1 MYFNTDNHKIRYMTA
16 ENTHAAADSL
26 QILPLAECP
35 QYREKAMEIYRDS
48 FPEDELTDISG
59 LPEALPS
66 SMNFE
71 EWVLVY
77 GKRAVGYLIVLFTDD
92 VAYFLHLAVA
102 EECRGK
108 GFGSSAMEFLNK
120 RFASHLVF
128 FSVETP
134 SEKAENQQ
142 QRLARIRLYERM
154 GYRLSGIEILDNE
167 ISYSVMCRSS
177 ADEKESE
184 SIRAYIKNSLLAVFG
199 GNATITG

>member
-1 MYFNTDNHKIRYMTA
+1 MTA
-16 ENTHAAADSL
+16 ENTCAAADSF
-26 QILPLAECP
+26 QILPLAEYP

-48 FPEDELTDISG
+48 FPEDEQTDISK
-59 LPEALPS
+59 LPDALPS

-71 EWVLVY
+71 EWALVY

-102 EECRGK
+102 KECRGK
-108 GFGSSAMEFLNK
+108 GFGSSAMKFLGDK
-120 RFASHLVF
+120 FASHIVF

-134 SEKAENQQ
+134 SEEAENQQ

-154 GYRLSGIEILDNE
+154 GYRIAGIEILDNE
-167 ISYSVMCRSS
+167 ISYSIMCRSS
-177 ADEKESE
+177 ADEKEID

>member
-1 MYFNTDNHKIRYMTA
+1 MT
-16 ENTHAAADSL
+16 ESDTL
-26 QILPLAECP
+26 RILPLAEYP
-35 QYREKAMEIYRDS
+35 KYREKAMEIFRES
-48 FPEDELTDISG
+48 IPENEVTDISTLIG
-59 LPEALPS
+59 FFPPS
-66 SMNFE
+66 MDFK
-71 EWVLVY
+71 EWALVY
-77 GKRAVGYLIVLFTDD
+77 DERAVGYLIVLFTDD
-92 VAYFLHLAVA
+92 IAYFLHLAVA

-154 GYRLSGIEILDNE
+154 GYRIAGIEILDNE
-167 ISYSVMCRSS
+167 ISYSVMCRST
-177 ADEKESE
+177 ADEKEID